1 MEENKKTLKEWF
13 VDKKAKIS
21 QFCSDHPDVVFT
33 VIGGF
38 ASLAGGCLKLYASK
52 SDYDDHLYTTVEIN
66 GRDEV
71 YKLPAK
77 HMKTS
82 MTVRG
87 TIEEKAE

>member
-1 MEENKKTLKEWF
+1 MEEKKTLKEWF
-13 VDKKAKIS
+13 TEKKAKIS
-21 QFCSDHPDVVFT
+21 KFCEDHPDVVFT

-52 SDYDDHLYTTVEIN
+52 SDYDDHLYTTVEIDGSN
-66 GRDEV
+66 QI

-82 MTVRG
+82 MVVRG